1 MRVSEAEAA
10 GRGLNSGDSVSPL
23 PLSFLSPAPG
33 RPPALRRSPSAGAG
47 GGARR
52 GFPFPARRGAAYA
65 HRPAGE
71 GRGGRG
77 GGPAPG
83 RVGLNFPGKPR
94 RGRGAAPS
102 AAGPVSPSPR
112 GSGVGRGGWLP
123 FAMVPGREGASP
135 AGPVLSS
142 PGRSSRRAETSTP
155 GAPPGW
161 AAAAA
166 APSAGVCSSE
176 QRFCNFWGSNLFA
189 GWVCGLPAAS
199 RGSCGS
205 LAGVKV
211 ALKRLGLCCWA
222 LFSP

>member
-33 RPPALRRSPSAGAG
+33 CAPPLSLSRGRRRCP
-47 GGARR
+47 AR
-52 GFPFPARRGAAYA
+52 FPFPSPPWSCLRSPPSRG
-65 HRPAGE
+65 GE

-94 RGRGAAPS
+94 RGPGAAPS

-123 FAMVPGREGASP
+123 FGMVPGREGASP
-135 AGPVLSS
+135 AGPALSS

-161 AAAAA
+161 GAAAAA
-166 APSAGVCSSE
+166 QGPGVCSSE

-199 RGSCGS
+199 RGSSGS
-205 LAGVKV
+205 PAGVKV